1 MTKGFVFGKFLPFH
15 KGHEAMIRYARVACD
30 QLTILVCCSNTELIS
45 PEIRKSWISCTVADL
60 TAVDI
65 RIYNYNETELPNT
78 SVSSESV
85 SAAWA
90 KVFRSL
96 LPEVDLLVTS
106 EPYGEYVASFMGIR
120 HLPFN
125 PARSEV
131 PVAASMI
138 RRDLAGYW
146 SFLPPAVKATLALKV
161 VLLGTESTG
170 KSTLTDKLANY
181 FHGTAVQEAARDIIP
196 DSNEFTVKDLY
207 TVANAHAARIDAAV
221 QGDSPLVFID
231 TDVYI
236 TISYGIHFYDTQIA
250 VSPEIFDSNRADLY
264 LYLNNDVP
272 YFQDGTRLEQ
282 SERDELDAAHRRV
295 LALYNIFYREI
306 NGSWEERLQV
316 AIALV
321 AEAYALKQKTFFG
334 E

>member
-15 KGHEAMIRYARVACD
+15 KGHEAMIRFARAACD
-30 QLTILVCCSNTELIS
+30 HLTILVCCSNTELIS
-45 PEIRKSWISCTVADL
+45 PAIRKSWISSTLADL
-60 TAVDI
+60 TALDI
-65 RIYNYNETELPNT
+65 RIYSYNEEQLANT
-78 SVSSESV
+78 SVASETV

-90 KVFRSL
+90 EVFSSL
-96 LPEVDLLVTS
+96 LPNVTLLVTS
-106 EPYGEYVASFMGIR
+106 EPYGEYVAGFMGIR

-125 PARSEV
+125 PDRSEV
-131 PVAASMI
+131 PVAASLI
-138 RRDLAGYW
+138 RNNLPAYW
-146 SFLPPAVKATLALKV
+146 SYLPPAVKATLALKV

-170 KSTLTDKLANY
+170 KSTLTDKLAAY

-207 TVANAHAARIDAAV
+207 TVANVHAARIDAAV
-221 QGDSPLVFID
+221 QGDSPLIFID

-236 TISYGIHFYDTQIA
+236 TISYGLHFYDTRLDLA
-250 VSPEIFDSNRADLY
+250 ASVFDSNRADLY

-272 YFQDGTRLEQ
+272 YYQDGTRLEQ
-282 SERDELDAAHRRV
+282 SERDELDAAHRRI
-295 LALYNIFYREI
+295 LKEHNIFYREI
-306 NGSWEERLQV
+306 SGSWEERLQV

-321 AEAYALKQKTFFG
+321 STAYARKKRTFFG